1 MTATRTYVV
10 TPVDSSIEPRLVEA
24 TSQAQAL
31 RHVALDTLGVKVA
44 GGIEVARLMESGVQL
59 EKAKAE

>member
-1 MTATRTYVV
+1 MTATRTYIV
-10 TPVDSSIEPRLVEA
+10 TPVDPSMEPRLVEA

-44 GGIEVARLMESGVQL
+44 GGMEVARLMSAGAKL